1 MQLQSHMFQH
11 GAVTVIHLMLPAFCC
26 NNNDNTGS
34 QILLLDFSHSA
45 CIFSCYKKQWEISVV
60 LQAHESYSVFF
71 SYNAF

>member
-1 MQLQSHMFQH
+1 MQLQSHRFQS

-34 QILLLDFSHSA
+34 QILLHDFSYSA
-45 CIFSCYKKQWEISVV
+45 CTVGCYKKQWEISVV

-71 SYNAF
+71 LL